1 MTSTT
6 RTTREAPLASGTTPI
21 GAPPGSSRANQNHSF
36 DDARDR
42 ALLAAHRAGDRGAL
56 SDLLESYQDR
66 LFSICMRMVNCPE
79 TSADLTQEAMVKI
92 IQGIDAFA
100 GRSKL
105 STWMIRVTMNVCLT
119 HRRRMRLRNHLSIE
133 LPTGGSGG
141 DAGGDGDGSALTI
154 GDSLPCER
162 ETGSFEAVAS
172 RETRSRLYRAME
184 RLEANA
190 RAILILRD
198 VQGLDYGQIADVLD
212 VPTGTVKSRLFRA
225 RAALRDAIERTGD
238 SRI

>member
-1 MTSTT
+1 
-6 RTTREAPLASGTTPI
+6 
-21 GAPPGSSRANQNHSF
+21 
-36 DDARDR
+36 
-42 ALLAAHRAGDRGAL
+42 
-56 SDLLESYQDR
+56 
-66 LFSICMRMVNCPE
+66 MRMVNCPE

-133 LPTGGSGG
+133 LPMGGHRGEG
-141 DAGGDGDGSALTI
+141 DQSALTI
-154 GDSLPCER
+154 GDSLPCEK
-162 ETGSFEAVAS
+162 ETGSFEAVVS
-172 RETRSRLYRAME
+172 REARSRLYRAMD

-198 VQGLDYGQIADVLD
+198 VQGLDYGQIAEVLD

-225 RAALRDAIERTGD
+225 RASLREAIERTGD
-238 SRI
+238 SRV

>member
-1 MTSTT
+1 VRENTLTPTT
-6 RTTREAPLASGTTPI
+6 RTTREAPASSG
-21 GAPPGSSRANQNHSF
+21 PPQTQAHASRGNHSF

-105 STWMIRVTMNVCLT
+105 STWIIRVTMNVCLT

-133 LPTGGSGG
+133 LPMGARGGET
-141 DAGGDGDGSALTI
+141 DGSALTI
-154 GDSLPCER
+154 GDSLPCEK

-198 VQGLDYGQIADVLD
+198 VQGLDYGQIAEVLD

-225 RAALRDAIERTGD
+225 RASLRDAIERTAD
-238 SRI
+238 SRV